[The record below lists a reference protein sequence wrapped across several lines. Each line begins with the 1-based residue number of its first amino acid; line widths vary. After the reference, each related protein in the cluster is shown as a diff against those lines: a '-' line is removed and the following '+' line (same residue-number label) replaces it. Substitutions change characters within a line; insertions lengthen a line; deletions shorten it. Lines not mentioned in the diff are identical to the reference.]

1 MMMPPA
7 ESVPGPDRR
16 RRRVFLALAGLPVL
30 APAAA
35 RAGRRGLHRF
45 EPRPRAPALRLAGA
59 DGALHDRTALA
70 GRVLIVNSWSVW
82 CQPCR
87 KEMPALQR
95 LHGRLGDDGL
105 ALWGVAV
112 GDEPGQVADLGAA
125 LGLGFPLLPDPDRKT
140 AEDWDVAV
148 LPTTDVVDKQG
159 RVAYRVVG
167 DAAWDTP
174 PLSDHV
180 AALLRE

>member
-1 MMMPPA
+1 MMKRTPENA
-7 ESVPGPDRR
+7 ARTDRR
-16 RRRVFLALAGLPVL
+16 RRRILLAMAALPVL

-35 RAGRRGLHRF
+35 RADRRGLHRF
-45 EPRPRAPALRLAGA
+45 EPRPPAPALRLAGT

-70 GRVLIVNSWSVW
+70 GRVLILNFWSVW
-82 CQPCR
+82 CRPCR
-87 KEMPALQR
+87 EEMPALQA
-95 LHGRLGDDGL
+95 LHGRFGNSGL

-112 GDEPGQVADLGAA
+112 GDEPDQVAELGAA
-125 LGLGFPLLPDPDRKT
+125 RGLAFPLLPDPDRQV

-148 LPTTDVVDKQG
+148 LPTTDVLDKRG
-159 RVAYRVVG
+159 RVAFRVIG
-167 DAAWDTP
+167 DAPWDAP